1 MISAPLAVSKHHRG
15 MTLIEVLVSL
25 VVVSV
30 GLLGIAALQL
40 TTLKGNQEAY
50 GRSQA
55 SVLAAEMLDRI
66 RANQAGFKA
75 DEYTVA
81 MNGTGTAGTTAGND
95 LAAWQQLIDT
105 QLPGGAA
112 TAGGAIARTAGTN
125 IVTITIQWSE
135 RADAATNRDLAT
147 TVQFSTRTEI

>member
-1 MISAPLAVSKHHRG
+1 MISAPIAVSKYHRG

-50 GRSQA
+50 ARSQA
-55 SVLAAEMLDRI
+55 SVLAAEILDRI
-66 RANQAGFKA
+66 RANQSGFNAG
-75 DEYTVA
+75 EYTVA
-81 MNGTGTAGTTAGND
+81 MNGTGTAGTTAGDD
-95 LAAWQQLIDT
+95 LDTWQQLIDT

-112 TAGGAIARTAGTN
+112 TAAGAIARTAGTN

-135 RADAATNRDLAT
+135 RADAATNRTLAT